1 MALRMG
7 LLGKKIGMTQVFGPD
22 GERVPVTAIAT
33 GPCVVIAKRTPEKD
47 DYSAIQLGF
56 EEKKPQRTNRPL
68 TAYFAK
74 ANVKP
79 QQVVKEIRLSEA
91 DVAKYEVGQ
100 VLRAADVF
108 QKGVAIDVVGR
119 SKGKG
124 FQGVLKRHHLGGS
137 RATHGSH
144 EFFRHGG
151 SIGCRLTPGRVHRG
165 KRMSGHMG
173 DDRITI
179 QNLEVFDV
187 LADENVLLV
196 RGNVP
201 GGKNG
206 YVLVQKSV
214 KKAVY
219 KRKRGEVIEEKSK
232 NPMKAS
238 KAGAATK
245 K

>member
-1 MALRMG
+1 VTIAFRPGESEPKLIRIAGPPTLKLGISNSRAEELPSSVAVNGNTVPLHWQLKSSTRRDPGKDITFTYESDTPHLR
-7 LLGKKIGMTQVFGPD
+7 LSWEWQARADFGPI
-22 GERVPVTAIAT
+22 E
-33 GPCVVIAKRTPEKD
+33 
-47 DYSAIQLGF
+47 
-56 EEKKPQRTNRPL
+56 
-68 TAYFAK
+68 
-74 ANVKP
+74 
-79 QQVVKEIRLSEA
+79 
-91 DVAKYEVGQ
+91 
-100 VLRAADVF
+100 
-108 QKGVAIDVVGR
+108 
-119 SKGKG
+119 
-124 FQGVLKRHHLGGS
+124 H
-137 RATHGSH
+137 
-144 EFFRHGG
+144 
-151 SIGCRLTPGRVHRG
+151 
-165 KRMSGHMG
+165 
-173 DDRITI
+173 RITI